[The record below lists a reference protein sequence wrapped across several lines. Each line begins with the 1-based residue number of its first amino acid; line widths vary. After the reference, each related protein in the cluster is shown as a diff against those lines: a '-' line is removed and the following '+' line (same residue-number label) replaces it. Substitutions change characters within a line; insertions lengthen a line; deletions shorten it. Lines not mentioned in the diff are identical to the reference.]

1 MDISAVGQ
9 SVEAV
14 RKILE
19 KAVAP
24 GIDEL
29 RVDMKDVQSRM
40 DRLET
45 AVARLD
51 VRMDSVNSNLAAIS
65 TSLAQLAAAIAISS
79 TARYGG
85 NDDKRSAVG

>member
-1 MDISAVGQ
+1 MGISPVGQ
-9 SVEAV
+9 SVEVV

-19 KAVAP
+19 KAVTP
-24 GIDEL
+24 GIDAL
-29 RVDMKDVQSRM
+29 HLDMKDAQSRM

-51 VRMDSVNSNLAAIS
+51 GRMGSVNNNLAAIS

-85 NDDKRSAVG
+85 NDDKAIG